1 MTGLGMSGHV
11 FNYAEASFQDVP
23 INEATVI
30 SRLNPRSVTAG
41 LCLLGGLQNKFSGSL
56 KSISFMVSEVHVH
69 VADIFFA
76 SVEKQKAISFNKS
89 LHVFPTFCVNLLFT
103 C

>member
-30 SRLNPRSVTAG
+30 SRLNPRSVTAC
-41 LCLLGGLQNKFSGSL
+41 LCLLGALQNKFSGRL
-56 KSISFMVSEVHVH
+56 KSILFMVSEVPPPPRPCSRY
-69 VADIFFA
+69 FLP
-76 SVEKQKAISFNKS
+76 QLKS
-89 LHVFPTFCVNLLFT
+89 KNLFPLI
-103 C
+103 